1 MPGNTHHTT
10 HKENNMS
17 KTPYEIRLELLKMA
31 QDQLTQRYYTDLN
44 IKQTNSQMR
53 NEPLTEV
60 PAFPTTQEILS
71 EAETFKTFV
80 DKA

>member
-1 MPGNTHHTT
+1 
-10 HKENNMS
+10 MS

-44 IKQTNSQMR
+44 IKQSNSQLK

-60 PAFPTTQEILS
+60 PAFPTTQQILT
-71 EAETFKTFV
+71 EAETLKAFV
-80 DKA
+80 DKS

>member
-1 MPGNTHHTT
+1 
-10 HKENNMS
+10 MS

-31 QDQLTQRYYTDLN
+31 QDQLTQRYYNDLN
-44 IKQTNSQMR
+44 IKQSNSQLK

-60 PAFPTTQEILS
+60 PAFPTTLEILV
-71 EAETFKTFV
+71 EEETLNGFV